1 MIKSIR
7 AQLMIYPMLAV
18 LLLAVVLGMI
28 VHNQLNRVPDHL
40 MHQYQDIVESRSDTI
55 DAELAS
61 LVDTVRMLSQS
72 NVIQSGD
79 MAEIQA
85 FLPTVVLEEKHRNMT
100 VADTDGIGW
109 TSNGETIDIS
119 GQEQYRKIILEREPY
134 WVSQPFISPYADPDV
149 PIMIVSHEIR
159 NDAGDIT
166 GLVNVVTEIFFLTDI
181 VESVEL
187 GETGF
192 SWILHN
198 SGDVIIHPEVDV
210 TDEGHLDSLYPDREN
225 RFQALIDG
233 DLDWIEHED
242 HEGNPVFTFHQP
254 VEEPSTEWQLMFSID
269 REEVL
274 GEVQGIQST
283 ITATLAAI
291 IGLVIMFSIY
301 FSNKMAKPIV
311 RLKEVF
317 DEAEQGNSEV
327 KADESVNNEIGE
339 AARSFN
345 AMHEKIRNLTYYDPL
360 TKLYNFNGFL
370 IELPFR
376 VRKLTEKNGHL
387 AIALIS
393 IDDFKR
399 FNSLRGY
406 QAGNEILKK
415 FADRLKLYTHKY
427 EMVGRY
433 FGDEFILVIHSDTK
447 DNIER
452 RIRAIWQNAMTNLAD
467 AEHGWNLKMSI
478 GAVITDEIQGTAD
491 ECLAQANMAK
501 LQAKREGGNRYRF
514 YDEVMTRVIHE
525 DQRLENDLNYAI
537 ERGEIALYYQ
547 PIVDVTHGDVYGNEA
562 LIRWTHPEHGRI
574 SPAKMVEIAERS
586 GQIIEIGEWVLKEAL
601 RQNRVWQEQG
611 YKPMFISINIS
622 VIQFEQPHF
631 IRTVKQAI
639 EDSGLDPKWIQLEIT
654 ETTAMSLGDDKIEK
668 MAALKG
674 LGVSIA
680 IDDFGTGY
688 SSLAYFTQFP
698 ISTLKI
704 DRTFI
709 SRLGKDPKAEMITE
723 AVISMAETLRI
734 HTVAEGVES
743 GDQAEFLKELGCTYI
758 QGFHYAKPMPPAKAE
773 DLFKRGPD

>member
-1 MIKSIR
+1 MFKSIK

-18 LLLAVVLGMI
+18 LFLAVVLGLI
-28 VHNQLNRVPDHL
+28 VQNQLNRVPDHL
-40 MHQYQDIVESRSDTI
+40 MHQYQDLVESRSDTI
-55 DAELAS
+55 DAELTA
-61 LVDTVRMLSQS
+61 LIDTVRMISQS
-72 NVIQSGD
+72 NVVQSGD
-79 MAEIQA
+79 LSEIQA
-85 FLPTVVLEEKHRNMT
+85 FLPTVVLQDKHRNMT

-109 TSNGETIDIS
+109 TSNGDTIDIS
-119 GQEQYRKIILEREPY
+119 DQEQYEKIILEREPY

-166 GLVNVVTEIFFLTDI
+166 GLVNIVSEIYFLTDI

-210 TDEGHLDSLYPDREN
+210 LEESSLDALYPDREN
-225 RFQALIDG
+225 RFRALIDG

-242 HEGNPVFTFHQP
+242 HEGNDVFTFHQA
-254 VEEPSTEWQLMFSID
+254 VEEESAEWHLMFSID

-283 ITATLAAI
+283 ITATLGII
-291 IGLVIMFSIY
+291 IGLVVLFSLY
-301 FSNKMAKPIV
+301 FSNKMASPIV

-317 DEAEQGNSEV
+317 EEAERGNSEV
-327 KADESVNNEIGE
+327 RADESVHNEIGE
-339 AARSFN
+339 AAKSFN
-345 AMHEKIRNLTYYDPL
+345 TMHEKIRNLTYYDPL

-376 VRKLTEKNGHL
+376 VKKLTQQEGYT

-406 QAGNEILKK
+406 QAGNDILRR
-415 FADRLKLYTHKY
+415 FAERLKMYMQEG

-433 FGDEFILVIHSDTK
+433 FGDEFILVIRSNTT

-452 RIRAIWQNAMTNLAD
+452 RIRTIWQNAMTNLAD
-467 AEHGWNLKMSI
+467 SEHGWNLKMSI
-478 GAVITDEIQGTAD
+478 GAVITEEIEGTAD

-514 YDEVMTRVIHE
+514 YDETMTREIQE
-525 DQRLENDLNYAI
+525 DQRLENELNYALG
-537 ERGEIALYYQ
+537 RGEIELYYQ
-547 PIVDVTHGDVYGNEA
+547 PIFDVVNGEVYGNEA
-562 LIRWTHPEHGRI
+562 LIRWTHPEYGSV
-574 SPAKMVEIAERS
+574 SPAKMIEIAERS
-586 GQIIEIGEWVLKEAL
+586 GQIVEIGEWVLKEGL
-601 RQNRVWQEQG
+601 RQNRDWQEKG

-622 VIQFEQPHF
+622 VIQFEQPNF
-631 IRTVKQAI
+631 IRSVKKAI
-639 EDSGLDPKWIQLEIT
+639 EDSGLDPQWIQLEIT

-698 ISTLKI
+698 ITTLKI

-734 HTVAEGVES
+734 QTVAEGVET
-743 GDQAEFLKELGCTYI
+743 AEQTAFLKERGCTYI
-758 QGFHYAKPMPPAKAE
+758 QGFYFAKPMTPSKAE
-773 DLFKRGPD
+773 VLFTKE

>member
-1 MIKSIR
+1 MFKSIK

-18 LLLAVVLGMI
+18 LFLAVVLGLI
-28 VHNQLNRVPDHL
+28 VQNQLNRVPDHL
-40 MHQYQDIVESRSDTI
+40 MHQYEDIVESRSDTI
-55 DAELAS
+55 DAELTA
-61 LVDTVRMLSQS
+61 LIDTVRMISQS

-79 MAEIQA
+79 LSEIQA
-85 FLPTVVLEEKHRNMT
+85 FLPTVVLQEKHRNMT
-100 VADTDGIGW
+100 VADTDGIAW
-109 TSNGETIDIS
+109 TSNGDTIDIS
-119 GQEQYRKIILEREPY
+119 DQEQYEKIILEREPY

-166 GLVNVVTEIFFLTDI
+166 GLVNVVTEIYFLTDI

-198 SGDVIIHPEVDV
+198 SGDVIIHPEVAVQDQMS
-210 TDEGHLDSLYPDREN
+210 LDALYPDREN

-242 HEGNPVFTFHQP
+242 HEGNDVFTFHQA
-254 VEEPSTEWQLMFSID
+254 VEEASTEWHLMFSID
-269 REEVL
+269 KEEVL

-283 ITATLAAI
+283 ITATLGMV
-291 IGLVIMFSIY
+291 IGLVVLFSLY
-301 FSNKMAKPIV
+301 FSNKMARPIV
-311 RLKEVF
+311 RLKDLF

-327 KADESVNNEIGE
+327 RADESVKNEIGE

-376 VRKLTEKNGHL
+376 VKKLTQKEGYT

-406 QAGNEILKK
+406 QAGNEILRK
-415 FADRLKLYTHKY
+415 FADRLTMYMQEG

-433 FGDEFILVIHSDTK
+433 FGDEFILVMHANTT

-452 RIRAIWQNAMTNLAD
+452 RIRTIWQNAMTNLAD
-467 AEHGWNLKMSI
+467 SEHGWNLKMSI
-478 GAVITDEIQGTAD
+478 GAVITKEIYGTAD

-514 YDEVMTRVIHE
+514 YAKAMTRVIEE
-525 DQRLENDLNYAI
+525 DQRLENELNYAL
-537 ERGEIALYYQ
+537 ERGELELYYQ
-547 PIVDVTHGDVYGNEA
+547 PIVDVGNGEVYGNEA
-562 LIRWTHPEHGRI
+562 LIRWTHPEYGSV
-574 SPAKMVEIAERS
+574 SPVKMIEIAERS
-586 GQIIEIGEWVLKEAL
+586 GQIVEIGEWVLKEGL
-601 RQNRVWQEQG
+601 RQNRLWQDQG
-611 YKPMFISINIS
+611 FKPMFISINIS
-622 VIQFEQPHF
+622 VIQFEQPNF
-631 IRTVKQAI
+631 IRSVKKAI

-698 ISTLKI
+698 ITTLKI

-734 HTVAEGVES
+734 QTVAEGVETAE
-743 GDQAEFLKELGCTYI
+743 QAAFLKELGCTYI
-758 QGFHYAKPMPPAKAE
+758 QGFYFAKPMPPSKAE
-773 DLFKRGPD
+773 NLFTKK